1 MAALAILAV
10 VCTTGALFLLRF
22 LVAICGKDGRGN
34 HVVHVLREWPERDA
48 GNDVDFETANEGAN
62 DLQSYRGMEAAA
74 KLTSRRHRGG
84 NRGWIAVQK
93 LKSRAQRI
101 SESRKSFR

>member
-34 HVVHVLREWPERDA
+34 HVVHVLWEWPERDA
-48 GNDVDFETANEGAN
+48 GNDVDSETANEGAN
-62 DLQSYRGMEAAA
+62 DLQSYRGMEPA

-84 NRGWIAVQK
+84 NRGWIAVQE

-101 SESRKSFR
+101 RESRKSIR